1 MIIYGR
7 QPVREALQSGL
18 VRSVIIAKGIEAN
31 TEREFRR
38 LAAKTNLP
46 TDTVARISLDQT
58 LGTVRHQGVAAELEE
73 VSLAEPEAPIL
84 LAKKRRE
91 RLLLVVLDQVQD
103 PRNYGAI
110 IRSAEALGAHG
121 VVSEKR
127 RGSPLSAVAVKT
139 SAGAAAHLPVTQV
152 TNLVR
157 YLKDLK
163 KQNIWIYGASTASIN
178 TVEAIDWDRDI
189 AIVIGSEG
197 RGLRKLVR
205 ETCDDLVSI
214 KLRGQTES
222 LNASVATGILLNTIQ
237 TKRSKNT

>member
-18 VRSVIIAKGIEAN
+18 VLRIIIAKGVEVK

-38 LAAKTNLP
+38 LATKANIP
-46 TDTVARISLDQT
+46 TDIVPRISLDQN
-58 LGTVRHQGVAAELEE
+58 LGTARHQGIAAELEE
-73 VSLAEPEAPIL
+73 VSLAETETPIL
-84 LAKKRRE
+84 LAKTRKE

-121 VVSEKR
+121 VISEQR
-127 RGSPLSAVAVKT
+127 RSSPLSAVAIKT
-139 SAGAAAHLPVTQV
+139 SAGAAAHIPIAQV

-157 YLKDLK
+157 YLKELK
-163 KQNIWIYGASTASIN
+163 NQNIWIYGASTASKN
-178 TVEAIDWDRDI
+178 TVETFDWNRDI

-214 KLRGQTES
+214 ALKGKSES

-237 TKRSKNT
+237 NRRNKST